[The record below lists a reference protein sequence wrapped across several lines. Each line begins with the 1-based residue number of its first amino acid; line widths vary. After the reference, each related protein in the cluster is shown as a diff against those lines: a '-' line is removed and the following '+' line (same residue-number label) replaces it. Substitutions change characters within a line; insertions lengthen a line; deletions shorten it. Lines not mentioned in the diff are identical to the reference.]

1 MGYLNISGLGMWLAC
16 LALPAQPLFQRQN
29 FFKFI
34 QESKMLKQVQQG
46 FTLIELMIVVAIIGI
61 LAAIAI
67 PAYTD
72 YTVRSKV
79 TEGINLAGA
88 AETTVAEGYESG
100 GATGLAAAVS
110 GWTFTAT
117 KYVSTITLSGTTGA
131 ITVTYNGSGTGISQL
146 GANKTLTLQPFISG
160 ATLAAATAAGN
171 IDWACAST
179 TDVTATSAAQS
190 MSPALGTMPAKYVPT
205 QCK

>member
-1 MGYLNISGLGMWLAC
+1 
-16 LALPAQPLFQRQN
+16 
-29 FFKFI
+29 
-34 QESKMLKQVQQG
+34 MLKQVQKG

-88 AETTVAEGYESG
+88 AETTVAEGFESG
-100 GATGLAAAVS
+100 GATGLLAAA
-110 GWTFTAT
+110 GAWTFTAT
-117 KYVSTITLSGTTGA
+117 KYVSNITLSTTTGA
-131 ITVTYNGSGTGISQL
+131 ITVTYNGGASGISQL
-146 GANKTLTLQPFISG
+146 GSNVTLVLQPFIQGASLSG
-160 ATLAAATAAGN
+160 NTNTGN

-179 TDVTATSAAQS
+179 TDKTATSNGMTPTTS
-190 MSPALGTMPAKYVPT
+190 GTIPAKYVPT